1 MIIEC
6 VADLHGFYPKMQGG
20 DVLIVAGDLTRSN
33 KQWQYL
39 EFRNWLR
46 EQPHTHKI
54 MICGNHDGCIEDG
67 SFYFSDEW
75 LGATYLR
82 DEETIIEGIKFYGSP
97 WTPYFEE
104 VNPHC
109 AAFMKPDSHLE
120 SIWRK
125 IPGDTDVLITHGP
138 PFGIQD
144 GIPTPY
150 DGSLYHAGCKSLA
163 LEMGKRKTPPALW
176 VFGHIHEGYGEDLA
190 VRGEECKMINCS
202 YVNEK
207 YKAVNKPIRIELWRE
222 KEGPVKTRTMLR

>member
-1 MIIEC
+1 M
-6 VADLHGFYPKMQGG
+6 
-20 DVLIVAGDLTRSN
+20 LIVAGDLTKSN

-46 EQPHTHKI
+46 EQPHKHKI

-67 SFYFSDEW
+67 AFYFNDEW

-82 DEETIIEGIKFYGSP
+82 DEETIIDGIKFYGSP

-109 AAFMKPDSHLE
+109 ASFMKPDQQLAE
-120 SIWRK
+120 TWKK
-125 IPGDTDVLITHGP
+125 IPEDTDVLITHGP

-163 LEMGKRKTPPALW
+163 LEVGNRQKPPALW

-190 VRGEECKMINCS
+190 VRGEDCKMINCS

-207 YKAVNKPIRIELWRE
+207 YKPVNKPIRIELWRE
-222 KEGPVKTRTMLR
+222 KDGQVKKRIMKK